1 VALDRL
7 LHARHDHVMGTVP
20 PVTPTSQGRAGR
32 SPRTADGVAQVMAMI
47 DSLAV
52 PGALN
57 LYDETASVAWGDPP
71 GAASRRR
78 EALRAYLTGHWSAP
92 LVLVGEAPG
101 RHGARWTGVPF
112 TSPHLLTGSG
122 PKEAS
127 AAGVQRT
134 LAELGRSSDVLLW
147 NASVLFPPDNRDPRR
162 IEVEACAPV
171 LERICRGRT
180 VVAVGRHAER
190 ATGAPYL
197 RHPSHG
203 GAGRFAE
210 GLRLLLG

>member
-1 VALDRL
+1 
-7 LHARHDHVMGTVP
+7 MGTES
-20 PVTPTSQGRAGR
+20 TTHGHAGR
-32 SPRTADGVAQVMAMI
+32 HPRTPGGVAQVMGMI
-47 DSLAV
+47 DALAV

-57 LYDETASVAWGDPP
+57 LYDEAASVAWGDPP
-71 GAASRRR
+71 GAATRRR
-78 EALRAYLTGHWSAP
+78 HALRDYLVGHWSAP

-122 PKEAS
+122 PKEVS
-127 AAGVQRT
+127 AAVVQRT
-134 LAELGRSSDVLLW
+134 LAELGRGSDVLLW
-147 NASVLFPPDNRDPRR
+147 NASVLFPPDNRDPRPA
-162 IEVEACAPV
+162 EVDACAAV
-171 LERICRGRT
+171 LERVCRGRT

-210 GLRLLLG
+210 GLRLVLDRPAVG

>member
-1 VALDRL
+1 V
-7 LHARHDHVMGTVP
+7 
-20 PVTPTSQGRAGR
+20 
-32 SPRTADGVAQVMAMI
+32 
-47 DSLAV
+47 
-52 PGALN
+52 
-57 LYDETASVAWGDPP
+57 
-71 GAASRRR
+71 
-78 EALRAYLTGHWSAP
+78 
-92 LVLVGEAPG
+92 
-101 RHGARWTGVPF
+101 
-112 TSPHLLTGSG
+112 
-122 PKEAS
+122 
-127 AAGVQRT
+127 VQRT

>member
-1 VALDRL
+1 MPDAVHEVMTMVVAL
-7 LHARHDHVMGTVP
+7 T
-20 PVTPTSQGRAGR
+20 
-32 SPRTADGVAQVMAMI
+32 
-47 DSLAV
+47 V

-57 LYDETASVAWGDPP
+57 LYDEEASTAWGDPP
-71 GAASRRR
+71 GAATQRRQ
-78 EALRAYLTGHWSAP
+78 ALTDYLVDHWSAP
-92 LVLVGEAPG
+92 VVLVGEAPG

-122 PKEAS
+122 PRETS
-127 AAGVQRT
+127 ATVVRRA
-134 LAELGRSSDVLLW
+134 LAQLGRTADVLAW

-162 IEVEACAPV
+162 LEVEACAPV
-171 LERICRGRT
+171 LERVCRGRT

-203 GAGRFAE
+203 GATRFTE
-210 GLRLLLG
+210 GLRQLLG

>member
-1 VALDRL
+1 MV
-7 LHARHDHVMGTVP
+7 G
-20 PVTPTSQGRAGR
+20 
-32 SPRTADGVAQVMAMI
+32 
-47 DSLAV
+47 SLAV

-57 LYDETASVAWGDPP
+57 LYDEAASVAWGDPP
-71 GAASRRR
+71 GAAVRRR
-78 EALRAYLTGHWSAP
+78 QALTRYLTDHWSAP
-92 LVLVGEAPG
+92 VVLVGEAPG
-101 RHGARWTGVPF
+101 RHGARRTGVPF

-127 AAGVQRT
+127 ATVVQRA
-134 LAELGRSSDVLLW
+134 LEELGAGPDVLLW
-147 NASVLFPPDNRDPRR
+147 NVSVLYPPDNRDPRR
-162 IEVEACAPV
+162 VEVEACAPV
-171 LERICRGRT
+171 LDRICRGRT

-203 GAGRFAE
+203 GAGRFTE

>member
-1 VALDRL
+1 VPDAVHQVMSIIVAL
-7 LHARHDHVMGTVP
+7 T
-20 PVTPTSQGRAGR
+20 
-32 SPRTADGVAQVMAMI
+32 
-47 DSLAV
+47 V

-57 LYDETASVAWGDPP
+57 LYDESASVAWGDRP
-71 GAASRRR
+71 GQATRRR
-78 EALRAYLTGHWSAP
+78 QALTHYLVDHWSAP
-92 LVLVGEAPG
+92 VVLVGEAPG

-122 PKEAS
+122 PRETS
-127 AAGVQRT
+127 ATVVRRA
-134 LAELGRSSDVLLW
+134 LDELGRSADVLCW

-162 IEVEACAPV
+162 LEVEACAPV

-203 GAGRFAE
+203 GATRFTE